1 MRIGQ
6 NDYSDRLLGGYNE
19 EVHWPRA
26 RFGLLAGS
34 PSRVVLR
41 FGLGL
46 DLTARASLRKL
57 VLRHAFPMLTRVHRS
72 SSGHTTLIIVETGDP
87 LSTNAVCYA
96 SGGEGHD
103 QYKRFHGQRQKF
115 LNRVGDSSV

>member
-1 MRIGQ
+1 MYI
-6 NDYSDRLLGGYNE
+6 SDEVVGFGDDHGARLQ
-19 EVHWPRA
+19 R
-26 RFGLLAGS
+26 LAS
-34 PSRVVLR
+34 CYCLRCWPSRFRRRR

-57 VLRHAFPMLTRVHRS
+57 VLWHAFPMLMRVHRS

-96 SGGEGHD
+96 GSGEGHD
-103 QYKRFHGQRQKF
+103 QYKGFHGQRQKF
-115 LNRVGDSSV
+115 LNRVGDSSL